1 MVLRVW
7 GDKILSLHWVRVVL
21 VMGHIVFLT
30 TESCTWSIHW
40 ISSQEVCLGRFWR
53 YTLWRF
59 QHSCQEG
66 LVSQTYLCLMRLD
79 KGATHACTLQS

>member
-7 GDKILSLHWVRVVL
+7 GDKFLSLRWVRVVL

-40 ISSQEVCLGRFWR
+40 TSSQEVLRALLEIYSMALSALTPRWISF
-53 YTLWRF
+53 TNL
-59 QHSCQEG
+59 
-66 LVSQTYLCLMRLD
+66 LMLD
-79 KGATHACTLQS
+79 AFA